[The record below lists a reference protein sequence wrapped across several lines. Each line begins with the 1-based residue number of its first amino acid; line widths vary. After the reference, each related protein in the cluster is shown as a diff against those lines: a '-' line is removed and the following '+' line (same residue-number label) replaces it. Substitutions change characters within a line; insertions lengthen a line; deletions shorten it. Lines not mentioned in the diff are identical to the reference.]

1 MTRPMSHH
9 LDYFEVVSHDYM
21 PKADFHLHTNWTDGE
36 HSVEEMYSRAVD
48 LGLECV
54 LFSEHGRESSVDW
67 FPAFAD
73 EVRALERRSCTALVG
88 LETKVVDF
96 EGNLD
101 TTQAIVRECDLVM
114 ASVHRFP
121 AELNPRGNPDRLSP
135 EEVIETEFRLARA
148 ALANPAVDI
157 LGHPFGM
164 CLRRFEVT
172 PPDSS
177 FMALIEVAAEYQVA
191 FEINPHYHQDLWKLI
206 KWCQAAGAPI
216 SLGSNA
222 HHVDAVGRVLD
233 RLRAEVSDAT
243 P

>member
-1 MTRPMSHH
+1 MPRPMSHH

-101 TTQAIVRECDLVM
+101 TTQAIVRECDFPLTGTGCVSLIVTDIAVLVITPEGLVLKETAPGWTPEEIQAETEPTLVM
-114 ASVHRFP
+114 S
-121 AELNPRGNPDRLSP
+121 PDL
-135 EEVIETEFRLARA
+135 
-148 ALANPAVDI
+148 
-157 LGHPFGM
+157 
-164 CLRRFEVT
+164 
-172 PPDSS
+172 
-177 FMALIEVAAEYQVA
+177 Q
-191 FEINPHYHQDLWKLI
+191 EI
-206 KWCQAAGAPI
+206 
-216 SLGSNA
+216 
-222 HHVDAVGRVLD
+222 VL
-233 RLRAEVSDAT
+233 
-243 P
+243 